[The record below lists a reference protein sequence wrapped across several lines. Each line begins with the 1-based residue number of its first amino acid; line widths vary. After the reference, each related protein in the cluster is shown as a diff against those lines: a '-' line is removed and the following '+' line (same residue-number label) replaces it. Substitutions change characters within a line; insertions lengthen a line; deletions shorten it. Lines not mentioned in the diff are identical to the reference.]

1 MIYFIYDT
9 DNNKYYGVYNNV
21 SIMNN
26 NLDFL
31 KKENIVKNHSIFKLD
46 NLHFE
51 MKLEEEPRNYN
62 IKQNF
67 VYLLYNDTTNKF
79 ITYHNSSLYL
89 ENMIT
94 FFEKEYMIIKVV
106 LNSMYIDLEQNTKIT
121 VDIEDKKKDPIEKKV
136 LLEEEKVELFELN
149 RELNILKLQQK
160 RLQEKKVEF
169 EANCE
174 LYQRFKK
181 EKENDITFIIPELF
195 SDKFNLIKNLEE
207 TDKLTFE
214 NYINMNPNK
223 FLENS
228 YSMMFEGGSSVKI
241 SEI

>member
-121 VDIEDKKKDPIEKKV
+121 VDIEKKEPIEKKV

-195 SDKFNLIKNLEE
+195 SDKFNLMKNLEE

-241 SEI
+241 S

>member
-62 IKQNF
+62 IKQTSI
-67 VYLLYNDTTNKF
+67 YLLYNDTTNKF

-121 VDIEDKKKDPIEKKV
+121 VDIEDRKEEPIEKKV

-195 SDKFNLIKNLEE
+195 SDKFNLMKNLEE

>member
-121 VDIEDKKKDPIEKKV
+121 VDIEKKKEPIEKKV

-195 SDKFNLIKNLEE
+195 SDKFNLMKNLEE
-207 TDKLTFE
+207 TDKITFE